1 MSDPLANASAFLLL
15 LVITAYST
23 AGGVD
28 FGAGI
33 WDLFAGRGPQ
43 PPTLELRSWCRARW

>member
-1 MSDPLANASAFLLL
+1 MADLIALVLLL
-15 LVITAYST
+15 AITAYST

-33 WDLFAGRGPQ
+33 WDLLAGTSSRGRQ
-43 PPTLELRSWCRARW
+43 ATAALDVGE